1 MHINIQIYVL
11 MCLHQ
16 CIIVSMHTH
25 VDNMHICVYVN
36 TANTC
41 PQSYT
46 YKNIYFNFFHV
57 CASATWGKCLQ
68 RSYPWSWSYRGLW
81 VTQCRWWEPNSGPFQ
96 EQHTLLTA
104 QPSLPPIPI
113 KNKRIRASCLQY
125 PNCMTLWNSPHISGP
140 LSPHLLCEAAVA
152 HCLPLQV

>member
-1 MHINIQIYVL
+1 MNLSYIHACSMHINIQIYVL

-16 CIIVSMHTH
+16 CMIVSMHTH

-57 CASATWGKCLQ
+57 CVSATWGKCLQ
-68 RSYPWSWSYRGLW
+68 RPEEG
-81 VTQCRWWEPNSGPFQ
+81 VI
-96 EQHTLLTA
+96 
-104 QPSLPPIPI
+104 SLELE
-113 KNKRIRASCLQY
+113 LQRVMSH
-125 PNCMTLWNSPHISGP
+125 PM
-140 LSPHLLCEAAVA
+140 
-152 HCLPLQV
+152 